1 MTATPEPQDERST
14 LEWIVYII
22 GIIVGL
28 PVMIFI
34 LIARFNFLLAVLLYV
49 VVIGG
54 VYFMFVKGY

>member
-1 MTATPEPQDERST
+1 MSAGPEPDDERST

-34 LIARFNFLLAVLLYV
+34 MIARFNFLLAVLLYV

-54 VYFMFVKGY
+54 AYFMLVKGY